1 MQKQRGFSLIELM
14 VVVVIVG
21 IIAAWAI
28 PNYRTMVIKS
38 HRKDMQGQMLE
49 LVTEQEQTRTLSG
62 AFAAQGSEASENGRY
77 NIVITLPAGR
87 DYLITATAIGDQVN
101 DTGCTTLTVD
111 NFGNRT
117 PSSCW
122 VK

>member
-1 MQKQRGFSLIELM
+1 MHKQHGYSLIELM
-14 VVVVIVG
+14 VVVVIIG

-49 LVTEQEQTRTLSG
+49 MVSAQEQTRTLSG
-62 AFAAQGSEASENGRY
+62 AFAAQGSQVSENGRY
-77 NIVITLPAGR
+77 NVVITLPAGR
-87 DYLITATAIGDQVN
+87 DYLITATATGDQVN

-111 NFGNRT
+111 NFGNRS
-117 PSSCW
+117 PNSCW